1 MVGRNTIAARRRRAL
16 KECAAARHASVKENA
31 AAGCQDGAADHFDE
45 DKLALAGKSMAEVR
59 EGIKDAIEKRELP
72 AGEWKPCAC

>member
-1 MVGRNTIAARRRRAL
+1 M
-16 KECAAARHASVKENA
+16 KENA